1 MKAKTFEVS
10 YTKKVGGDSTII
22 VKAENEETALKN
34 AAYLCHTG
42 SNFRSPREVDNAYIK
57 PVLDGSYTFD
67 PNGHKTIRWS

>member
-1 MKAKTFEVS
+1 MKAKIFEVS

-42 SNFRSPREVDNAYIK
+42 SNFRSPRR
-57 PVLDGSYTFD
+57 VLDGSYTFD
-67 PNGHKTIRWS
+67 PNGHKKIRWS

>member
-42 SNFRSPREVDNAYIK
+42 SNFRSPREVDSANYIK
-57 PVLDGSYTFD
+57 PRKQGFQGSE
-67 PNGHKTIRWS
+67 KEWE